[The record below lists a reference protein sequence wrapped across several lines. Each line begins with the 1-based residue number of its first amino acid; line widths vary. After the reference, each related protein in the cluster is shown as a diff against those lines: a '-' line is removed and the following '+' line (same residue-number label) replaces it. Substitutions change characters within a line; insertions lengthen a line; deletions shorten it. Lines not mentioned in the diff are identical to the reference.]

1 MSKRGRSMRKV
12 SRIKEQSLVHA
23 KHDCVIY
30 KPSAVVHTI
39 LFLLQKTVIWV
50 QFLSP
55 KLEKKKKKSHGSN
68 LSRII
73 QL

>member
-1 MSKRGRSMRKV
+1 MRKV

-55 KLEKKKKKSHGSN
+55 KLEKKKKKVSWKY
-68 LSRII
+68 LV
-73 QL
+73 